1 MLEVL
6 KFAGYAAVGGI
17 LVFCA
22 MRYAQ
27 LRYEAGYRAGL
38 AGREVPPVGN
48 APRRRG

>member
-38 AGREVPPVGN
+38 AGREVPPVPN
-48 APRRRG
+48 ARRRA

>member
-27 LRYEAGYRAGL
+27 IRYEAGYRAGL
-38 AGREVPPVGN
+38 AGREVPPMHN
-48 APRRRG
+48 ARRRA